1 MKRIFFISLAAV
13 AFALGACSSGSNT
26 ADAANVDASAESSVA
41 AADPAQ
47 AAPAKADPAKAD
59 PVKTITDG
67 QIPAA
72 GNKLAVI
79 DFNATW
85 CGPCRAFAP
94 TFHSVAAEYAGKAN
108 FYSVDVDV
116 NPELAAR
123 FGVQSIPTIVYLQP
137 DGSYTVSM
145 GNVDRAVFV
154 SYVKQALAQ

>member
-47 AAPAKADPAKAD
+47 AAPAKAD